1 MFLYVLGIQRRVA
14 QSVVSQSLLEER
26 ESKRSR
32 VSSKSYEIYSQM
44 QTNED
49 RIGLLETT
57 SSL

>member
-14 QSVVSQSLLEER
+14 QSVVPQSLLEER

-32 VSSKSYEIYSQM
+32 VSSQSYEIYRQM